1 MREKIYSNIS
11 CLFWAVLKRNS
22 AKFIEYDKNYCCNS
36 NKNYCN
42 ESPRYCS
49 AVSSLLLHAVN
60 TVYNHF
66 HKSNNLQYNML
77 VRCFTGTTDSAT
89 KHYFF
94 MISLGHFGQK
104 KKYVLGTSPTSLG
117 YSWAEIRWNPAKFI
131 KYDRN

>member
-49 AVSSLLLHAVN
+49 VEPPITCCEHSVQSFSLALFLGRDQVESRK
-60 TVYNHF
+60 V
-66 HKSNNLQYNML
+66 HK
-77 VRCFTGTTDSAT
+77 
-89 KHYFF
+89 
-94 MISLGHFGQK
+94 I
-104 KKYVLGTSPTSLG
+104 
-117 YSWAEIRWNPAKFI
+117 
-131 KYDRN
+131 

>member
-104 KKYVLGTSPTSLG
+104 KIICTWNKSNFIRLFLGRDQVESRKVHK
-117 YSWAEIRWNPAKFI
+117 I
-131 KYDRN
+131 